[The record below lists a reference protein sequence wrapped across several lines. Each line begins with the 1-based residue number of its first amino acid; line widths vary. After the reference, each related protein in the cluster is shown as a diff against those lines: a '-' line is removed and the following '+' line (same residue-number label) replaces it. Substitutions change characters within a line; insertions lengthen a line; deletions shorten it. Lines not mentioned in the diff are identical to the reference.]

1 MNRSP
6 RLPRAHRRPS
16 PGQLGLFDPTLLTR
30 ATRAYPEALRIVPS
44 RTGTPLVVLA
54 GGSPAP
60 TPIVAVARK
69 VAAA

>member
-30 ATRAYPEALRIVPS
+30 ATRRYPEALRIVPS

-54 GGSPAP
+54 GGAIPEP
-60 TPIVAVARK
+60 TPIVALRK
-69 VAAA
+69 AA

>member
-1 MNRSP
+1 MTTRARAP
-6 RLPRAHRRPS
+6 RLPRNRQA
-16 PGQLGLFDPTLLTR
+16 PGQLSLDGALLR
-30 ATRAYPEALRIVPS
+30 AQRRYPEALRIVPS

-54 GGSPAP
+54 GGAPEP